1 MRPITPSMMQ
11 RVKAQTWTSRFDG
24 PPLRCLHPSG
34 PAKVVRQ
41 LNSRT
46 HVSRSRASP
55 RRKALRIQM
64 DCFRVLA
71 HTPGTFEGIS
81 KQ

>member
-1 MRPITPSMMQ
+1 MMQ
-11 RVKAQTWTSRFDG
+11 RMQAQTWTCHFDG
-24 PPLRCLHPSG
+24 PPLRSLHPSG
-34 PAKVVRQ
+34 PAKVVHQ
-41 LNSRT
+41 LKSRT
-46 HVSRSRASP
+46 HVSRSRPSP

-81 KQ
+81 KQATRED